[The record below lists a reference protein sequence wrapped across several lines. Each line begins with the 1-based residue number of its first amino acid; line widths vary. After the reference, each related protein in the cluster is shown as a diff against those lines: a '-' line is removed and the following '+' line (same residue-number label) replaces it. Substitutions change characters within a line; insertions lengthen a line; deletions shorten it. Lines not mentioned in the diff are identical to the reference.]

1 MKLRGTRTESAI
13 RDRLIASNLSIKNDV
28 KIMEFLQKKYERIEF
43 AHVFTCTPDED
54 GDIYEILINGRV
66 IVSFEISREGG
77 IISDGEEIL
86 LADYLKGLRG
96 KEYNLKVLIA
106 LDLVNGR
113 A

>member
-13 RDRLIASNLSIKNDV
+13 RDRLVASNLSIKSNV
-28 KIMEFLQKKYERIEF
+28 KIMEFLKKYEIIEF

-66 IVSFEISREGG
+66 VVSFEISREEGVISEGG
-77 IISDGEEIL
+77 EVL

>member
-1 MKLRGTRTESAI
+1 M
-13 RDRLIASNLSIKNDV
+13 N
-28 KIMEFLQKKYERIEF
+28 
-43 AHVFTCTPDED
+43 
-54 GDIYEILINGRV
+54 
-66 IVSFEISREGG
+66 FEISREEGVISEGG
-77 IISDGEEIL
+77 EVL

>member
-1 MKLRGTRTESAI
+1 
-13 RDRLIASNLSIKNDV
+13 
-28 KIMEFLQKKYERIEF
+28 MEFLQKKYESIEF

-66 IVSFEISREGG
+66 VVSFEISREGG
-77 IISDGEEIL
+77 SISEGEEIL

-106 LDLVNGR
+106 LDLVNGGV
-113 A
+113 

>member
-28 KIMEFLQKKYERIEF
+28 KIMDFLKKKYESIEF

-66 IVSFEISREGG
+66 VVSFEISREGG
-77 IISDGEEIL
+77 VISEGGEIL

>member
-1 MKLRGTRTESAI
+1 M
-13 RDRLIASNLSIKNDV
+13 SIKNDV
-28 KIMEFLQKKYERIEF
+28 KIMDFLKKKYESIEF

-66 IVSFEISREGG
+66 VVSFEISREGG
-77 IISDGEEIL
+77 VISEGGEIL